1 MKTKKVKGF
10 TLVELIVVIAII
22 GVLAAILVP
31 SMLGYVK
38 KSKVSSANTSASS
51 IYKAFNTALTDMDG
65 EGFDMGGIYT
75 AAFKHG
81 TETAAGVGSFTFGNK
96 NPSTAPVGKT
106 STTTTINTGEVL
118 YDKVKNYFE
127 DINKCTVM
135 AVINGGTCKAV
146 AVATDST
153 YTGSFP
159 VVVNVDNYAAY
170 NVSSAANDAYAEAM
184 GFTYTAKTKTDAKN
198 HAVTNGYNDAP
209 SIATLAGGT
218 STP

>member
-65 EGFDMGGIYT
+65 EGFDMGGIYSAT
-75 AAFKHG
+75 ASHG
-81 TETAAGVGSFTFGNK
+81 TSTTSFAF
-96 NPSTAPVGKT
+96 STAPVGKT
-106 STTTTINTGEVL
+106 GATAGEVL

-127 DINKCTVM
+127 DISKCTVD
-135 AVINGGTCKAV
+135 ARINGGTCKAV

-153 YTGSFP
+153 YVGAFP
-159 VVVNVDNYAAY
+159 AVITVDNYSKY
-170 NVSSAANDAYAEAM
+170 NVTDAADDAYDQAMGAASLTHGYTKSDTDAAN
-184 GFTYTAKTKTDAKN
+184 
-198 HAVTNGYNDAP
+198 NGY
-209 SIATLAGGT
+209 
-218 STP
+218 

>member
-51 IYKAFNTALTDMDG
+51 IYKALNTALTDMDG

-75 AAFKHG
+75 AAFLHG
-81 TETAAGVGSFTFGNK
+81 TEASGVGSFTFANS
-96 NPSTAPVGKT
+96 NPTGAPVGKT
-106 STTTTINTGEVL
+106 GTTNHNQIL

-170 NVSSAANDAYAEAM
+170 NVSTAANDAYAEAM

-198 HAVTNGYNDAP
+198 SPVANDYGSLPA
-209 SIATLAGGT
+209 IGTLA
-218 STP
+218 S

>member
-51 IYKAFNTALTDMDG
+51 IYKAFNTALTDMDA
-65 EGFDMGGIYT
+65 EGYDMGGIYT
-75 AAFKHG
+75 ANVVHD
-81 TETAAGVGSFTFGNK
+81 TATTTGGVVSNTFAFGNN
-96 NPSTAPVGKT
+96 NPAGAPVGKGA
-106 STTTTINTGEVL
+106 SDTTQGTTL
-118 YDKVKNYFE
+118 YDKVRNYFE
-127 DINKCTVM
+127 DIDKCTVM
-135 AVINGGTCKAV
+135 AVMNGGTCKAV

-170 NVSSAANDAYAEAM
+170 NVSDAANDAYAEAM
-184 GFTYTAKTKTDAKN
+184 GFTYTARTKSSTKISNAY
-198 HAVTNGYNDAP
+198 GSAP
-209 SIATLAGGT
+209 SITNLA
-218 STP
+218 S

>member
-51 IYKAFNTALTDMDG
+51 VYKAFNTALTDMDG

-75 AAFKHG
+75 AAFLHD
-81 TETAAGVGSFTFGNK
+81 TEAAGVGAFTFANS
-96 NPSTAPVGKT
+96 NPSGAPVGKT
-106 STTTTINTGEVL
+106 GADADKVL

-135 AVINGGTCKAV
+135 AVVNGGTCKAV

-170 NVSSAANDAYAEAM
+170 NVSTAANDAYAEAM
-184 GFTYTAKTKTDAKN
+184 DFAYTAKTKADAKN
-198 HAVTNGYNDAP
+198 SPVANDYGTIPA
-209 SIATLAGGT
+209 IGTLAH
-218 STP
+218 